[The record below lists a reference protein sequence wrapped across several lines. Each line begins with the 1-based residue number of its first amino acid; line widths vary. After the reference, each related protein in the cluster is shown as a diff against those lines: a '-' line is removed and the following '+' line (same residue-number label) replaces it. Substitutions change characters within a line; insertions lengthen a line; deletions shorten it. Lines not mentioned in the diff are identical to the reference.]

1 MADRPEGI
9 RLTALQPTGRITYY
23 SCGNYFVKVFRGK
36 YKFNLNAK
44 DAAGNTMLITASLR
58 GHLDVVRVLINAEAD
73 LNIMNIDHNTALIA
87 AASEGY
93 SEVVRVLINAGADA
107 NVRNVYGETA
117 VTVVMAMIQEMR
129 PILRAMRG

>member
-1 MADRPEGI
+1 M
-9 RLTALQPTGRITYY
+9 
-23 SCGNYFVKVFRGK
+23 
-36 YKFNLNAK
+36 
-44 DAAGNTMLITASLR
+44 
-58 GHLDVVRVLINAEAD
+58 VRVLINAEAD